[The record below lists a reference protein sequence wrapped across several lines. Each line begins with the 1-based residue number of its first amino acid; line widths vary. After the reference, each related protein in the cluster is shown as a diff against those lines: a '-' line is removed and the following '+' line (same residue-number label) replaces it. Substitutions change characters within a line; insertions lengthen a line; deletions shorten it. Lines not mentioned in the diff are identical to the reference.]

1 MENRRTIFLN
11 VPYGEYDPVPVGKD
25 FSQHPKN
32 MQCCEIYVG
41 GTKLNV
47 CNMHGLWELSGGD
60 TPERLKMSEIIVQEV
75 GNKRKVILAG
85 DFNLRPNIQTV
96 QNIEKHLA
104 NVFKDQL
111 RTTFNL
117 KRKDLKKFPGYASTV
132 VDMIFTSK
140 DVSILSRGSP
150 NVDVSDH
157 MPLVVEFSV

>member
-1 MENRRTIFLN
+1 
-11 VPYGEYDPVPVGKD
+11 
-25 FSQHPKN
+25 
-32 MQCCEIYVG
+32 
-41 GTKLNV
+41 
-47 CNMHGLWELSGGD
+47 MHGLWELSGGD